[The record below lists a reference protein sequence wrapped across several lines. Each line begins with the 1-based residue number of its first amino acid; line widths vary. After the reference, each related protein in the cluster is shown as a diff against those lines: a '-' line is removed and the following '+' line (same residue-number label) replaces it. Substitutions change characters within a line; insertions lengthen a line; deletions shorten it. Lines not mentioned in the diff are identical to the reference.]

1 MADEKT
7 KAEEKD
13 SVEEETSKAPK
24 GKKSLVKILVVVG
37 AALLLLGGGGFA
49 AYTFL
54 VKKPPPTVTEA
65 GAETETGAEAAP
77 ATDVPA
83 PSEEETASVDVKD
96 LDQLIG
102 PMYPLETFLVN
113 IDDEGTTRFLKT
125 TLTLEL
131 SQEAVQ
137 EEVEKRLPQVRDA
150 VLLLL
155 SSKSFAE
162 IRSYDGKFLLR
173 EEILDLLNGMLVT
186 GKVKNVYFT
195 EFVVQ

>member
-7 KAEEKD
+7 QAP
-13 SVEEETSKAPK
+13 EEEAKPPK
-24 GKKSLVKILVVVG
+24 GKKSLGKILIIVGVAVV
-37 AALLLLGGGGFA
+37 LLAGGGFA

-54 VKKPPPTVTEA
+54 GKKPAADAPEAADTAA
-65 GAETETGAEAAP
+65 GAEAPDAPEESAAVEPPPAGEDAPEAEP
-77 ATDVPA
+77 
-83 PSEEETASVDVKD
+83 KD
-96 LDQLIG
+96 LDKLIG
-102 PMYPLETFLVN
+102 TMVPLETFLVN

-125 TLTLEL
+125 SLTLEVTGDDV
-131 SQEAVQ
+131 E
-137 EEVEKRLPQVRDA
+137 EEVKKRLPQVRDA

-155 SSKSFAE
+155 SSKSFAD
-162 IRSYDGKFLLR
+162 IRTYEGKFLLR